1 MRADLRKTRE
11 GFYREIYVLV
21 LPIVIQNLIVA
32 SVSFADVL
40 MLGQV
45 DQTSLAA
52 SSLAGQV
59 QFLLN
64 VVYFGLNSALTIL
77 AAQYWG
83 KQDKKTIAKILGMGL
98 IICMGI
104 STIVTLLALACPGS
118 LMRIW
123 TNEPELIKYGS
134 RYLRFVA
141 LSYFFAGISQPYLTI
156 MKSCERVKLS
166 TVISAVTLGI
176 NVVLNAVLIF
186 GLLGFPALGIV
197 GAAIATSVSRGNEF
211 IICAWDFM
219 RQKIIP
225 KSMRNMFTIPRELT
239 GDFIRYS
246 LPAFINDAMWGLA
259 FNMNSIIMGHLGED
273 IVAANSIVTVVRD
286 LVSTVGFGI
295 SAASSIML
303 GKEIGFGELDRA
315 RDDASSILK
324 LSFIVGVIQGIVL
337 LIFTPV
343 IPGLAKLS
351 TTAAGYLRIMLLINT
366 VYQLGAVINT
376 VLISS
381 LFRCGGDSRYG
392 MILDI
397 ICMWCFAVPLGLI
410 SAFVL
415 HLPPLIVYI
424 LMCTDEFAKLP
435 FALHHYK
442 SKNWIKNLTR
452 DFEG

>member
-1 MRADLRKTRE
+1 MKRVRQ

-21 LPIVIQNLIVA
+21 MPIVIQNLIES

-40 MLGQV
+40 MLGRV

-59 QFLLN
+59 AFLLY

-83 KQDKKTIAKILGMGL
+83 RQDKKTIAKILSIGL
-98 IICMGI
+98 IISMTI
-104 STIVTLLALACPGS
+104 STIVMVLALACPES

-123 TNEPELIKYGS
+123 TNEPGLIAYGA

-141 LSYFFAGISQPYLTI
+141 PSYFFAGISEPYLTI
-156 MKSCERVKLS
+156 VKSCERVKFS
-166 TVISAVTLGI
+166 TIVSAITLGI
-176 NVVLNAVLIF
+176 NVLLNAVLIF
-186 GLLGFPALGIV
+186 GLLGFPAMGIA
-197 GAAIATSVSRGNEF
+197 GAATATAVSRGIEL
-211 IICAWDFM
+211 IICGGDFF
-219 RQKIIP
+219 RQDIIP
-225 KSMRNMFTIPRELT
+225 KSIRNMFTIPKELT
-239 GDFIRYS
+239 GDFVRYS

-273 IVAANSIVTVVRD
+273 IVAANSIVTVARD

-295 SAASSIML
+295 SAAASIML
-303 GKEIGFGELDRA
+303 GKEIGCGDLERA
-315 RDDASSILK
+315 RDDASSILR
-324 LSFIVGVIQGIVL
+324 LTFVIGLIQGFIL
-337 LIFTPV
+337 LILTPV
-343 IPGLAKLS
+343 IPGLVKLS
-351 TTAAGYLRIMLLINT
+351 DTAARYLRIMLLINT
-366 VYQLGAVINT
+366 VYQLGAVVNT
-376 VLISS
+376 VLIAS

-392 MILDI
+392 MKLDI

-442 SKNWIKNLTR
+442 SKDWIKNLTR
-452 DFEG
+452 DFA

>member
-1 MRADLRKTRE
+1 MKRVRQ

-21 LPIVIQNLIVA
+21 MPIVIQNLIA
-32 SVSFADVL
+32 SSVSFADVL
-40 MLGQV
+40 MLGRV

-59 QFLLN
+59 AFLLY

-83 KQDKKTIAKILGMGL
+83 RQDKKTIAKILGIGL
-98 IICMGI
+98 IISMTI
-104 STIVTLLALACPGS
+104 STIVMVLALACPES

-123 TNEPELIKYGS
+123 TDEPGLIAYGA

-141 LSYFFAGISQPYLTI
+141 PSYFFAGISEPYLSI
-156 MKSCERVKLS
+156 VKSCERVKFS
-166 TVISAVTLGI
+166 TIVSAITLGI
-176 NVVLNAVLIF
+176 NVLLNAVLIF
-186 GLLGFPALGIV
+186 GLLGFPAMGIA
-197 GAAIATSVSRGNEF
+197 GAAIATAVSRGIEL
-211 IICAWDFM
+211 IICGGDFL
-219 RQKIIP
+219 RQDIIP
-225 KSMRNMFTIPRELT
+225 KSIRNMFTIPKELT
-239 GDFIRYS
+239 GDFVRYS

-273 IVAANSIVTVVRD
+273 IVAANSIVTVARD

-295 SAASSIML
+295 SAAASIML
-303 GKEIGFGELDRA
+303 GKEIGCGDLERA
-315 RDDASSILK
+315 RDDASSILR
-324 LSFIVGVIQGIVL
+324 LTFVIGLIQGFIL
-337 LIFTPV
+337 LILTPV
-343 IPGLAKLS
+343 IPGLVKLS
-351 TTAAGYLRIMLLINT
+351 DTAAGYLRIMLLINT
-366 VYQLGAVINT
+366 VYQLGAVVNT
-376 VLISS
+376 VLIAS

-392 MILDI
+392 MKLDI

-442 SKNWIKNLTR
+442 SKDWIKDLTR
-452 DFEG
+452 DFA